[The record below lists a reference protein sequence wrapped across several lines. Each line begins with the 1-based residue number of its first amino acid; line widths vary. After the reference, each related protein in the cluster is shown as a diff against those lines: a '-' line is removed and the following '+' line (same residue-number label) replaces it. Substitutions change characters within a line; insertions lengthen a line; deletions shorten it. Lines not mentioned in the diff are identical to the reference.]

1 MNSSGIAAR
10 LWRGFPL
17 KTEHLWLNLLLIMTP
32 AAVVLYLAHASPLLI
47 FTAAALAIVPMA
59 GVLGES
65 TGALADYAGPT
76 AGGLLNAT
84 MGNAT
89 EFIIALVALHAGH
102 IKVVKASL
110 AGSIIGNLLLVLGLS
125 MVAGGMKHNVLRF
138 PRNTASMH
146 SAMLMIAAAG
156 LIMPAIF
163 GLTAYGTLGHTSAG
177 LEGLSLWT
185 SGALIVVYLANLVYV
200 FRTHRTQFSA
210 PEIPKGQEQTSAPGT
225 SRMKAIFA
233 LVLATVIVAV
243 LSELLVAQIEQV
255 TRALGMTEL
264 FVGVMVVAIVGNA
277 AEHSTAIL
285 MARRDQ
291 MELSLTIA
299 AGSST
304 QIALLVAPALV
315 FISLA
320 MGHPMTLVF
329 HGFEIV
335 AIVLSVVIVEMI
347 SRDGETNWFEGVQ
360 LLALYVI
367 LGAAFYF
374 LPE

>member
-32 AAVVLYLAHASPLLI
+32 AAVALYLTHASPLLI

-65 TGALADYAGPT
+65 TGTLAEYAGPT

-102 IKVVKASL
+102 IKVVQASL
-110 AGSIIGNLLLVLGLS
+110 SGSIIGNLLLVLGLS
-125 MVAGGMKHNVLRF
+125 MLAGGLKHNVLPF

-146 SAMLMIAAAG
+146 STMLMIAAAG
-156 LIMPAIF
+156 LIVPAIF
-163 GLTAYGTLGHTSAG
+163 GLTAYGSLGHTSDA

-185 SGALIVVYLANLVYV
+185 SGALIVVYAANLIFV
-200 FRTHRTQFSA
+200 FRTHRAQFNA
-210 PEIPKGQEQTSAPGT
+210 PAVPVRRERQATPHT
-225 SRMKAIFA
+225 SRIQAVIA
-233 LVLATVIVAV
+233 LVLATVIIAV
-243 LSELLVAQIEQV
+243 LSELLIGQIEQV

-264 FVGVMVVAIVGNA
+264 FVGVIVVAIVGNA

-285 MARRDQ
+285 MARRNQ

-347 SRDGETNWFEGVQ
+347 SRDGETNWFEGAQ

-367 LGAAFYF
+367 LGVAFYF

>member
-17 KTEHLWLNLLLIMTP
+17 KTEHLWLNFLLLMTP
-32 AAVVLYLAHASPLLI
+32 AAGALWLVHASPLWI
-47 FTAAALAIVPMA
+47 FTAAALAIIPMA

-65 TGALADYAGPT
+65 TSTLAEYAGPT

-102 IKVVKASL
+102 IKVVQASL
-110 AGSIIGNLLLVLGLS
+110 SGSIIGNLLLVLGLS
-125 MVAGGMKHNVLRF
+125 MLAGGLKHNVLRF

-146 SAMLMIAAAG
+146 STMLMIAAAG

-163 GLTAYGTLGHTSAG
+163 GLTAYGSLKHTSDA

-185 SGALIVVYLANLVYV
+185 SGALIVVYAANLIFV
-200 FRTHRTQFSA
+200 FRTHRTEFSA
-210 PEIPKGQEQTSAPGT
+210 PEIPVPQKKPEAPHT
-225 SRMKAIFA
+225 SRTQAVIA
-233 LVLATVIVAV
+233 LVLATVIIAA
-243 LSELLVAQIEQV
+243 LSELLIGQIEQV
-255 TRALGMTEL
+255 THALGMTEL
-264 FVGVMVVAIVGNA
+264 FVGVIVVAIVGNA

-285 MARRDQ
+285 MARRNQ

-347 SRDGETNWFEGVQ
+347 SSDGETNWFEGAQ

>member
-17 KTEHLWLNLLLIMTP
+17 KTEHLWLNLLLVMTP
-32 AAVVLYLAHASPLLI
+32 AAVALYLAQASPLLI
-47 FTAAALAIVPMA
+47 FTAAALAIIPMA

-65 TGALADYAGPT
+65 TGTLAEYAGPA

-110 AGSIIGNLLLVLGLS
+110 SGSIIGNLLLVLGLS
-125 MVAGGMKHNVLRF
+125 IVVGGAKHNVLRF

-146 SAMLMIAAAG
+146 STMLMIAAAG

-163 GLTAYGTLGHTSAG
+163 GLTAYGSLVHNSPG

-185 SGALIVVYLANLVYV
+185 SGALIVVYLANLIFV
-200 FRTHRTQFSA
+200 FRTHRAQFNVSGTA
-210 PEIPKGQEQTSAPGT
+210 AGQEPTGAPQA
-225 SRMKAIFA
+225 SRTQAVIA
-233 LVLATVIVAV
+233 LVLATGLVAA
-243 LSELLVAQIEQV
+243 LSELLVTQIEQV
-255 TRALGMTEL
+255 TQALGMTEL
-264 FVGVMVVAIVGNA
+264 FVGVIVVAIVGNA

-285 MARRDQ
+285 MARRNQ

-320 MGHPMTLVF
+320 MGHPMTLAF
-329 HGFEIV
+329 HGFEII

-347 SRDGETNWFEGVQ
+347 SKDGETNWFEGVQ

-374 LPE
+374 FPE